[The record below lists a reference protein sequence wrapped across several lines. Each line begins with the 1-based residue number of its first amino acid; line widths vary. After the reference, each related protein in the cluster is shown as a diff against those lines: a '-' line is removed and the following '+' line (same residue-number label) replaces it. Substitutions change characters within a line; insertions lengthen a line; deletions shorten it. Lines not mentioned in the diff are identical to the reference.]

1 MRGTHSYLGRNRRTA
16 PRPRTRSR
24 ARGGRGASGWFPVRV
39 GETERDPR
47 WRRAGGSTEIAGV
60 AAKPRRRKG
69 EDEKKKNKE
78 EEDSFVARDEHEA
91 FVRSPEFWRKCGAV
105 RWVGLVSGFRFIEAT
120 GVRRQTGWVGGWV
133 RSWALGSWWFQVS
146 DETTATWAGAVG
158 KRLCLRVKLP
168 EMLYD
173 GIRVLSCVPSLSKKI
188 AGRSQS

>member
-69 EDEKKKNKE
+69 EDEKKKRIKKRRIRLLHE
-78 EEDSFVARDEHEA
+78 TSTRRSFALP
-91 FVRSPEFWRKCGAV
+91 SSGAV

-158 KRLCLRVKLP
+158 KGLCLRVKLP

>member
-1 MRGTHSYLGRNRRTA
+1 MAAGGWVDGDR
-16 PRPRTRSR
+16 
-24 ARGGRGASGWFPVRV
+24 RGG
-39 GETERDPR
+39 GETKEAEGR
-47 WRRAGGSTEIAGV
+47 G
-60 AAKPRRRKG
+60 RK
-69 EDEKKKNKE
+69 KKKNKE

-158 KRLCLRVKLP
+158 KGLCLRVKLP